1 MKTSLKFLV
10 IFVTLALLAITFKI
24 NTDIASASAFLY
36 VAPGGN
42 DSHTCLS
49 PATACATIPGALSK
63 ATSGDSIKVA
73 VGTYTGTDTQVVLIN
88 KNIALSGGWDA
99 GFTSQT
105 STSTIDGQNA
115 RDGIWIDNGIL
126 ATVDHFTIENGTT
139 LGGVGINNNGTFTL
153 TYSTIQN
160 NPCGSGVVNNGS
172 MTIIRST
179 IQHIANQCTNTG
191 NGGGIFSYSS
201 GSLKLIDSTLSDNY
215 AMQGGG
221 IYAQGSE
228 TTILNSSIIS
238 NSAYSSGG
246 GVYIMGGGG
255 TLNTINN
262 STISLNRAKT
272 QSAGGIYF
280 ENGYGGVLTL
290 NNTIVAMNISSGS
303 GPDCLGVIGSGGYNL
318 ISDTTDCTFNST
330 TGDQLNVDP
339 KLGPLQD
346 NGGPTLTQ
354 WLYAG
359 SPAIDGGNPAGC
371 TDAQGNLLTTDQRGY
386 TRPLDGDQDGSN
398 ICDIGAYEADPSHLP
413 PPPATS
419 LWYVT
424 PAGNDQNDCHT
435 PTTPCSTINAAIGK
449 ANSGDTVYVSS
460 GVYSSA
466 SGDQVVLIDK
476 NLDLSGG
483 WSLDFTYQPG
493 YSDIDGGYAR
503 RGVTVEHD
511 LRVSVERF
519 NIYHGQVAPGAT
531 YPGGGGAYIR
541 YLTKAT
547 LTNLLIHDNSA
558 ASILSN
564 RTNGGGIF
572 AEGSVILVNSQ
583 VYNNQ
588 ASDSGGGI
596 YNFEKSLTL
605 SHSQVYSN
613 TANNNGGGIA
623 SWGDVVL
630 NDSAVNRNQ
639 IITGGMGAGIYM
651 NGHTLTL
658 NRTTVQ
664 ANTTQYG
671 IGGGIYGNYI
681 TLNQSFLGYNQ
692 AASGGG
698 LYIIVGEVDLY
709 NSTVIGNH
717 ATGNGGGMQLDDALY
732 LINSSILFNQAD
744 NDGGG
749 IYAGIVQ
756 ASNTTIAGNIALH
769 AGGGLDSPQVHLRN
783 TILANN
789 QAPTSPDCGS
799 SVTSAGYN
807 LIGNT
812 TGCTF
817 NSSTGDLLN
826 VDPQLMRLFG
836 WPPLLPLMVGS
847 PAIDGGNPA
856 GCTDQ
861 AGNPITTDQRG
872 NLRPVNG
879 TGSGTAVC
887 DIGAYEYDP
896 AHLPQWIFLPLT
908 TR

>member
-1 MKTSLKFLV
+1 MKTKFIPLALIVLLTLLV
-10 IFVTLALLAITFKI
+10 ITLEI
-24 NTDIASASAFLY
+24 NTHSVSAATFLY

-49 PATACATIPGALSK
+49 PGTACATISGAVGK
-63 ATSGDSIKVA
+63 ATAGDTVKVA
-73 VGTYTGTDTQVVLIN
+73 AGTYTGTDVQVVDID
-88 KNIALSGGWDA
+88 KNVTLSGGWDS
-99 GFTSQT
+99 GFTTQT

-115 RDGIWIDNGIL
+115 RDGIRVETGIL
-126 ATVDHFTIENGTT
+126 ASVDRFIIENGTT
-139 LGGVGINNNGTFTL
+139 LGGVGIYNYGTVTV
-153 TYSTIQN
+153 TYTTIQN
-160 NPCGSGVVNNGS
+160 NPCGSGAVNYGT
-172 MTIIRST
+172 MTIIGST
-179 IQHIANQCTNTG
+179 IQHNVNHCGTGGGIYSYSSGTLTVIGSTVTDNVDGGIYVQGSQVSIINSTIISNTTGG
-191 NGGGIFSYSS
+191 NGGGIY
-201 GSLKLIDSTLSDNY
+201 
-215 AMQGGG
+215 
-221 IYAQGSE
+221 
-228 TTILNSSIIS
+228 IL
-238 NSAYSSGG
+238 AGA
-246 GVYIMGGGG
+246 G
-255 TLNTINN
+255 TVDTINN

-272 QSAGGIYF
+272 QWGGGIYF

-290 NNTIVAMNISSGS
+290 NNTIVAMNISGGS

-318 ISDTTDCTFNST
+318 ISDTTDCTFSSAA
-330 TGDQLNVDP
+330 GDQLNVDP

-371 TDAQGNLLTTDQRGY
+371 TDVQGSLLTTDQRGY
-386 TRPLDGDQDGSN
+386 TRPLDGDQDGNN
-398 ICDIGAYEADPSHLP
+398 ICDIGAYEADPAHLP
-413 PPPATS
+413 PPPATA

-424 PAGNDQNDCHT
+424 PSGNDQNDCHT
-435 PTTPCSTINAAIGK
+435 PTTPCATINAAISK
-449 ANSGDTVYVSS
+449 ASPGDTIYVST
-460 GVYSSA
+460 GVYSSI

-493 YSDIDGGYAR
+493 YSDIDGGNAR
-503 RGVTVEHD
+503 QGVIVEHD
-511 LRVSVERF
+511 LRVSLERL
-519 NIYHGQVAPGAT
+519 NIYLGHVAPGAAN
-531 YPGGGGAYIR
+531 PGGGGVHIR

-547 LTNLLIHDNSA
+547 LTNLLIHDNVA
-558 ASILSN
+558 GGILSN
-564 RTNGGGIF
+564 VSDGGGIYS
-572 AEGSVILVNSQ
+572 EGSVILVNSQ

-596 YNFEKSLTL
+596 YNYEKSLTL
-605 SHSQVYSN
+605 SQSQVYSN

-709 NSTVIGNH
+709 NSTVMGNH
-717 ATGNGGGMQLDDALY
+717 ATSNGGGMQLDDALF

-756 ASNTTIAGNIALH
+756 ASNATIAGNIALH

-789 QAPTSPDCGS
+789 QAPTSPDCAQSVGS
-799 SVTSAGYN
+799 SGYN
-807 LIGNT
+807 LVGNT
-812 TGCTF
+812 SGCTF

-826 VDPQLMRLFG
+826 VDPQLIRLFG
-836 WPPLLPLMVGS
+836 WPALLPLKAGS
-847 PAIDGGNPA
+847 PAIDGGNPG

-872 NLRPVNG
+872 NIRPVDG
-879 TGSGTAVC
+879 TGSGTAIC

-896 AHLPQWIFLPLT
+896 AHLPQWLFLPWT